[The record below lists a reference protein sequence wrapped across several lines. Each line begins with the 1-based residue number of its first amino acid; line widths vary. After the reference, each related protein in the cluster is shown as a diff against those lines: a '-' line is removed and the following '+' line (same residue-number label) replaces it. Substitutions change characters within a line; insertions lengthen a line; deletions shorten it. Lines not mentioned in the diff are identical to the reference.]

1 MDFDRITHPLRL
13 ARGSHQPGSAKGCA
27 MNVIADE
34 RLVRPLL
41 RGVNHSS
48 EEIHVGDSQAG
59 DQPRTRTRDSKTPPG
74 TPAALSSGFHNM
86 NYSQTFSKRWT
97 NKGSLMLGKL
107 LVGAVGVVISVGL
120 AAPAG
125 AAPVPEPN
133 AVPDFLA
140 AVRAAG
146 ITGTDPAILEDGYS
160 VCRRLWVRQMPGTQV
175 AAGLVQDHPQL
186 TTDQAGQ
193 FVLAAYHDLCP
204 VPAGSYDYWA
214 YSTG

>member
-13 ARGSHQPGSAKGCA
+13 ASGSHLTGSGKGCA

-48 EEIHVGDSQAG
+48 EEIHAGDPQAG
-59 DQPRTRTRDSKTPPG
+59 DQPRTRTTDSKTQPG
-74 TPAALSSGFHNM
+74 THAALSSGVHNM
-86 NYSQTFSKRWT
+86 NYSETYSKRRT
-97 NKGSLMLGKL
+97 NKGSLMLGKV
-107 LVGAVGVVISVGL
+107 LVGAVGAVISVGL

-125 AAPVPEPN
+125 AA
-133 AVPDFLA
+133 VPDFLG

-146 ITGTDPAILEDGYS
+146 ITGTDPAMLEDGYS
-160 VCRRLWVRQMPGTQV
+160 VCRRLWVRQLPGTQV
-175 AAGLVQDHPQL
+175 AAGLVQDNPQL

-193 FVLAAYHDLCP
+193 FVLAAYQDLCP
-204 VPAGSYDYWA
+204 VPGSYDYWA
-214 YSTG
+214 YSTS

>member
-13 ARGSHQPGSAKGCA
+13 ASGSHQPGSGKGCA
-27 MNVIADE
+27 MNVMADE

-41 RGVNHSS
+41 RGVNHSP
-48 EEIHVGDSQAG
+48 EEIHVGDPQAG
-59 DQPRTRTRDSKTPPG
+59 DQPRTRTTDSKTQPG
-74 TPAALSSGFHNM
+74 TDAALSSGVHNM
-86 NYSQTFSKRWT
+86 NYSETDSKRWT
-97 NKGSLMLGKL
+97 NKGSLVIGKV
-107 LVGAVGVVISVGL
+107 LVGAVGAVISIGL

-125 AAPVPEPN
+125 AA
-133 AVPDFLA
+133 VPDFLG

-160 VCRRLWVRQMPGTQV
+160 VCRRLWVQQLPGTQV

-204 VPAGSYDYWA
+204 VPGSYDYWA
-214 YSTG
+214 YSTS